1 MVWRP
6 SDFVRLSVTCDVVLN
21 SIEGV
26 GGETTVVRN
35 STLHAALGAF
45 TADAADLL
53 NADAERGAEMPF
65 ELVAEPG
72 ASSPLYCYRPLTT
85 RFIDERLNVLG
96 GLASYAP
103 AARALSALDA
113 TVDYLLARGESHI
126 PEDPRARADA
136 TLRAFLA
143 RVFHERSRFG
153 VEAGR
158 FEWAYTELEL
168 ALYEGKRTTT
178 VIAPLL
184 GLALD
189 HSTHE
194 LVLGD
199 GLSLVRGDRLP
210 GAPPEAVWGE
220 GREPQVLVTLTVT
233 EDRPAR
239 PPLSAARVGFRRV
252 LTTLRLFERGGFSLA
267 PLGWSRTDGGAWSAV
282 ALGGSGRPRSITF
295 VSSAHEDELRAFHS
309 LVVRRAPAAGELAW
323 ALGRFEMGC
332 ERIIPFEALTD
343 YLLALR
349 ALLEPEGPVSGQLAG
364 RVAAL
369 CAQAEDRLRVT
380 ERTVQAIALERAA
393 IGGLAPAQAGA
404 DGLVAEVA
412 EHLRAILRDLLCGH
426 LGPDL
431 CGLADGLL
439 AEAVPAAG

>member
-1 MVWRP
+1 
-6 SDFVRLSVTCDVVLN
+6 
-21 SIEGV
+21 
-26 GGETTVVRN
+26 VRN
-35 STLHAALGAF
+35 STLHATLAAF
-45 TADAADLL
+45 TADAAEFL
-53 NADAERGAEMPF
+53 NADAERGAEIPF

-72 ASSPLYCYRPLTT
+72 GSSPLYCYRPLTG
-85 RFIDERLNVLG
+85 RFIDERLSVLG

-103 AARALSALDA
+103 AARALGVLEA
-113 TVDYLLARGESHI
+113 TGDYLLARGEAHI

-136 TLRAFLA
+136 TLRVFLG

-153 VEAGR
+153 VEADR
-158 FEWAYTELEL
+158 FERAYIELEL

-194 LVLGD
+194 LALGD
-199 GLSLVRGDRLP
+199 GLSLVRADHLP
-210 GAPPEAVWGE
+210 GAPYDAVWGE

-239 PPLSAARVGFRRV
+239 SPLSAARVGFRRV
-252 LTTLRLFERGGFSLA
+252 LTALRLFERGGFSLA
-267 PLGWSRTDGGAWSAV
+267 PMGWSRTDGGAWQAV

-295 VSSAHEDELRAFHS
+295 ISDAHEDELRAFHS
-309 LVVRRAPAAGELAW
+309 LVARRAPAAGELAW
-323 ALGRFEMGC
+323 ALARFEMGC
-332 ERIIPFEALTD
+332 ERIVPFEALTD

-349 ALLEPEGPVSGQLAG
+349 ALLEPEGPVSGRLPG

-369 CAQAEDRLRVT
+369 CAHAEDRLRVT

-404 DGLVAEVA
+404 DVLVAELA
-412 EHLRAILRDLLCGH
+412 EHLRAILRDVLCGH
-426 LGPDL
+426 LGLDL
-431 CGLADGLL
+431 CGLADELL